1 MANKTKT
8 VVRQGTSTDVAVL
21 RTTNH
26 ADTVW
31 PKTEM
36 GCNVSILRTLRQMVN
51 IVTTALQQPAWNRG
65 HVRHVEIAFNV
76 FVTSAARTGAN
87 SHLHHETVLANK
99 LNRLMA
105 NNTKDEVPAMVV
117 KLVNILAHHHQ
128 ELQIKVGSFLH
139 LLIISIMHQ
148 SRVLLVTMSELIIII
163 LLMTF

>member
-8 VVRQGTSTDVAVL
+8 VVRQGTSTDVAVP

-26 ADTVW
+26 AGTAW
-31 PKTEM
+31 PKIEM

-76 FVTSAARTGAN
+76 FVTSAVSGDN
-87 SHLHHETVLANK
+87 SHLHHETVLANN

-128 ELQIKVGSFLH
+128 ELSIKVGPFLH

-148 SRVLLVTMSELIIII
+148 SRVSLVTMSELIII
-163 LLMTF
+163 LLITF